1 MNRARELC
9 NKIEAR
15 LRVIRGLADILMEND
30 VFKTGAAGDGP
41 AQLEADHELIVHGA
55 VHLLSDQ
62 AQDEMI
68 ELMDAMEVP
77 V

>member
-41 AQLEADHELIVHGA
+41 AQLEADHELIVHEA